1 METFGYIGCV
11 LNKYLCNNHIDVFGL
26 DANMV
31 WRKYIINEKK
41 IYKKTD
47 CRDIRDEISK
57 KDMWSENYDAVV
69 YLAAVSN
76 DPMGKDLNVT
86 HEINGEY
93 CLNVATEAK
102 KKRY

>member
-1 METFGYIGCV
+1 MTKKNIQKKQIIG
-11 LNKYLCNNHIDVFGL
+11 
-26 DANMV
+26 
-31 WRKYIINEKK
+31 
-41 IYKKTD
+41 
-47 CRDIRDEISK
+47 DIRNEISK

-76 DPMGKDLNVT
+76 DLWVRFSNVA

-102 KKRY
+102 KGY